1 MNLKTFEEMQHTS
14 VFFMLRPARAVYAFL
29 LAVCGALVALFLWAL
44 FAPMDDVVRAQA
56 VLRPAEAVSSVRCVA
71 SGELEQR
78 LYENDMKVEEGELLF
93 SLDTSVYSRE
103 LDACL
108 HEQKKNEEEI
118 FINKILLETMES
130 ERLPELAESSDA
142 YIKSAVYIS
151 EMQRY
156 EKAYEDARVKWERE
170 RDMPSALYV
179 AQNAADAE
187 NAKEQSRLNYEAWK
201 NSQKVQAVEQKRS
214 LESTRRTLESRI
226 TELERVIRN
235 STIYA
240 PISGRVAEVAKL
252 NPGDYL
258 MAGEEILR
266 IVPDGAEGLKADI
279 YVDPSYVAKVCVGDA
294 VRMKFPG
301 LPPSRYG
308 MLETKIDL
316 VPPDASLSQ
325 TGSLVFV
332 VESAVPE
339 PWLESRHGRRASLIP
354 GITAE
359 ARIIT
364 DRTTVLRMVL
374 RKLDFIN

>member
-14 VFFMLRPARAVYAFL
+14 VFFMLRPARAMYAFL
-29 LAVCGALVALFLWAL
+29 LAVCGALAALFLWAL

-130 ERLPELAESSDA
+130 ERLPELAETSDA

-226 TELERVIRN
+226 TEL

-308 MLETKIDL
+308 MLETKVDL

-325 TGSLVFV
+325 SGSLVFV

-359 ARIIT
+359 ARIVT

-374 RKLDFIN
+374 RKLDFMN